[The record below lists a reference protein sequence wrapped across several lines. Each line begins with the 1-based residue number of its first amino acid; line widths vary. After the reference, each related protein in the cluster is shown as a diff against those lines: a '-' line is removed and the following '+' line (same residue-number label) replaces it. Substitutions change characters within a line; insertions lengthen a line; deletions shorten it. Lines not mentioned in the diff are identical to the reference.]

1 MSQGFDTNVRTD
13 EEIIAKAEINL
24 DRLRIRK
31 VDKYGF
37 DYLYNKIRNKE

>member
-1 MSQGFDTNVRTD
+1 MSQGTDTQTRQD
-13 EEIIAKAEINL
+13 EELIAKAEINL

-37 DYLYNKIRNKE
+37 DYLYNLIREKE